1 MTLEG
6 TGETTWNVLK
16 AEVFLSAF
24 PPSNMKEHQRNILC
38 VFLVQVFL
46 RAINQEMR
54 QYGIKVLVHISTLF
68 NQISIYHHR
77 CILALNFEC
86 EFGKIF

>member
-1 MTLEG
+1 MFKIDFELENLSRVFCLTLEG

-38 VFLVQVFL
+38 VFLVQAYSF
-46 RAINQEMR
+46 E
-54 QYGIKVLVHISTLF
+54 LVTVAHQSYSL
-68 NQISIYHHR
+68 
-77 CILALNFEC
+77 
-86 EFGKIF
+86 